1 MSKQIDGTEFACLT
15 INADLEAE
23 NEKLKKELAQKK
35 DLDKEIEKLEKE
47 LAELKAQKEK
57 EKEKEKWQFT
67 EDEKVILRN
76 LPKEYKWIARDNN
89 DKLWLY
95 SDKPEKSSN
104 YAVWKL
110 ADNVRGEQLE
120 IIEFNHLFQ
129 CIQWSD
135 PEPCEFRNF
144 IRRED
149 DTNKQ

>member
-47 LAELKAQKEK
+47 LAELKAQ
-57 EKEKEKWQFT
+57 KEKEKWQFT

>member
-57 EKEKEKWQFT
+57 EKEKWQFT

-76 LPKEYKWIARDNN
+76 LPKEYKWISRDNN